1 MCVKVVMLFVF
12 KEKLSFLNISHL
24 NIKRVKA
31 QVLSVLFKSALLILL
46 ETLCY
51 LLHAVFP
58 GEVHNNIDINII
70 QWIPIRHFSSFAKL
84 QENGRRNIFRY
95 FLGTLRLDFGKCAN
109 WKFLKNL
116 QNKAERRAF
125 WWPPQAWKSCSGRKR
140 KEKEGKGE
148 CGVLNGVGERRG
160 EAFAQRKKMDEL
172 QLQRYARSYLLKNSL
187 RFKL

>member
-1 MCVKVVMLFVF
+1 M
-12 KEKLSFLNISHL
+12 
-24 NIKRVKA
+24 KA

-84 QENGRRNIFRY
+84 QENGLRNIFRY
-95 FLGTLRLDFGKCAN
+95 FLGTRRLDFGKCAN

-125 WWPPQAWKSCSGRKR
+125 WGPPQAWKSCSGRKR
-140 KEKEGKGE
+140 KEKEGQRGRE
-148 CGVLNGVGERRG
+148 GVGCWMGWRRG

>member
-1 MCVKVVMLFVF
+1 M
-12 KEKLSFLNISHL
+12 
-24 NIKRVKA
+24 KA

-84 QENGRRNIFRY
+84 QENGLRNIFRY

-125 WWPPQAWKSCSGRKR
+125 WGPLKLGNHAVV
-140 KEKEGKGE
+140 EKERKKRGRE
-148 CGVLNGVGERRG
+148 RVGCWMGWRRG